1 MVSYHYSSFHKNCG
15 SEFNYIN
22 SLLMYMPPSSLHLRN
37 TLCKNIST
45 ITTTNEKYLPKTR
58 LRELTTYK
66 EEKNGEIIDIIT
78 DS

>member
-1 MVSYHYSSFHKNCG
+1 
-15 SEFNYIN
+15 
-22 SLLMYMPPSSLHLRN
+22 MYMPPSSLHLRN